1 MPAGGRVSVRER
13 RWAKISAPA
22 APGLDTL
29 AQVGTELADIIAA
42 SPGKTFTIKQND
54 PVPELVKFAKRARA
68 KYLTTAITLKL
79 VDVEADRMNAGAL
92 LPGQAA
98 ARHYAPRYLVAR
110 AVRPQGEV
118 VLHVA
123 RLPSATTV
131 ATSRLVKGYWNTY
144 HCSSVLEN
152 RGGKLVTQLCRN
164 RWCTVCSRIRTAQ
177 LIEQYLPI
185 LRSWDDKHLV
195 TLTVVNVPGEAL
207 TATVLKMKKV
217 FNTIRERIKKQYQRG
232 QRTDPLRALRKL
244 ECTFNPRRQ
253 DYHPHFHVITADR
266 EMADFLLS
274 EWLRHFPTSDRKGQD
289 VRPADDNS
297 VMELFKYFTKLVT
310 GKGSEDAT
318 DGKRRYIYAN
328 ALNVIFNALTGQ
340 RVFQVYNVERE
351 VGLGADRELEQL
363 PPNLEIGQRW
373 VWNQAATD
381 WVAESAD
388 EVMRT
393 YLTGYE
399 PSPAFRQLVEESIIT
414 GRRERPPPPE

>member
-1 MPAGGRVSVRER
+1 
-13 RWAKISAPA
+13 
-22 APGLDTL
+22 
-29 AQVGTELADIIAA
+29 
-42 SPGKTFTIKQND
+42 
-54 PVPELVKFAKRARA
+54 
-68 KYLTTAITLKL
+68 
-79 VDVEADRMNAGAL
+79 
-92 LPGQAA
+92 
-98 ARHYAPRYLVAR
+98 
-110 AVRPQGEV
+110 
-118 VLHVA
+118 
-123 RLPSATTV
+123 
-131 ATSRLVKGYWNTY
+131 
-144 HCSSVLEN
+144 
-152 RGGKLVTQLCRN
+152 
-164 RWCTVCSRIRTAQ
+164 
-177 LIEQYLPI
+177 